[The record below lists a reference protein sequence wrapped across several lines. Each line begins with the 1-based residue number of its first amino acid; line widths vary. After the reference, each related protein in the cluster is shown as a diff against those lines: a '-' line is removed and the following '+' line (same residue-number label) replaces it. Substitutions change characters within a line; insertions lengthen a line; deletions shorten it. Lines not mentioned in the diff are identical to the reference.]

1 MTDSHFDL
9 VVIGGGIH
17 GAGVAQAAAAAGLKT
32 LVVEQRDWA
41 AATSSRSSKLLHG
54 GLRYLETAQFSLVRE
69 SLQERNLLLTLAP
82 GLAHPLQFNI
92 PIYRNTSR
100 RPWQLICGLSIYALF
115 SGFNP
120 LSRFSWWR
128 PPASGLKTEGLQ
140 RVFSYWDGQTNDR
153 LLTRAVIHSALEI
166 GAQARCPAQLVA
178 ATQVEGGYQLTL
190 GNNAE
195 PPSTVHASF
204 LVNCTGPWVNDM
216 LAKVSPDAG
225 AMPCELVKG
234 SHLVLAEKLS
244 DEAFYLESPRD
255 QRAVFL
261 LPWGDHSLLGTTEQR
276 YDGDPQAVSVSAEE
290 RDYLLQ
296 TARHYFPQ
304 QAFTIIEEF
313 AGLRVLPTGSGRAF
327 SRPRDCILHTDPR
340 HPRLVTLYGGKLTTY
355 RHTAATVVKQALAL
369 LGPRP
374 PVADTR
380 ELALQLPP
388 DSPGAP
394 EFGQPK

>member
-1 MTDSHFDL
+1 MTDSHYHL
-9 VVIGGGIH
+9 AVIGGGIH

-32 LVVEQRDWA
+32 LIVEQRDWA
-41 AATSSRSSKLLHG
+41 SATSSRSSKLLHG

-69 SLQERNLLLTLAP
+69 SLQERNLLLSLAP
-82 GLAHPLQFNI
+82 SLAHPLRFNI

-128 PPASGLKTEGLQ
+128 SPPAGLNTRGLQ

-166 GAQARCPAQLVA
+166 GAEARCPSELVSA
-178 ATQVEGGYQLTL
+178 RQVEGGYELTL
-190 GNNAE
+190 GD
-195 PPSTVHASF
+195 STGSVDAVRTDF

-216 LAKVSPDAG
+216 LSNVSPTPVS
-225 AMPCELVKG
+225 MPCDLVKG

-244 DEAFYLESPRD
+244 DEAFYLESPQD

-261 LPWGDHSLLGTTEQR
+261 LPWGEHSLLGTTEQR
-276 YDGDPQAVSVSAEE
+276 YDGDPRTVSVSAGE

-296 TARHYFPQ
+296 TANHYFPQ
-304 QAFTIIEEF
+304 QSFTIIEEF

-327 SRPRDCILHTDPR
+327 SRPRDCILHTDPD
-340 HPRLVTLYGGKLTTY
+340 HPRLISLYGGKLTTY
-355 RHTAATVVKQALAL
+355 RHTAATVIRQALAV

-374 PVADTR
+374 PLADTR
-380 ELALQLPP
+380 ELALQLP
-388 DSPGAP
+388 DQ
-394 EFGQPK
+394 QP